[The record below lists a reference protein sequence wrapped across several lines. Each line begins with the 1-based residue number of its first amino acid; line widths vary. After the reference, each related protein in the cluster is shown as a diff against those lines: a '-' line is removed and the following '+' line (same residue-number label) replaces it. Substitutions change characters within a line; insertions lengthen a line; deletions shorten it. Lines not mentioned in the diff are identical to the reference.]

1 MRMGIMA
8 SALALAWMAT
18 VSNAMAAKVTPSAP
32 PPGPR
37 VQIQNF
43 AFMPKTL
50 TVSAGSKV
58 VWTNLDEEPHIVTS
72 AGGNFRSSPGLDT
85 NDSYSFTFDK
95 PGTYTYYCSI
105 HPMMVG
111 TIVVQ

>member
-1 MRMGIMA
+1 MRMRVLA
-8 SALALAWMAT
+8 SVLALAWMTTA
-18 VSNAMAAKVTPSAP
+18 SNAMAAKGARSAP
-32 PPGPR
+32 SGPR
-37 VQIQNF
+37 VEIQNF

-50 TVSAGSKV
+50 TVRAGSKV
-58 VWTNLDEEPHIVTS
+58 VWTNLDEEPHIVVS
-72 AGGNFRSSPGLDT
+72 AGGNFPNSPGLDT
-85 NDSYSFTFDK
+85 NDSYSATFDK

>member
-1 MRMGIMA
+1 MKMRVM
-8 SALALAWMAT
+8 ALALAMGWMAT
-18 VSNAMAAKVTPSAP
+18 VSNAMAAKNMPSAP
-32 PPGPR
+32 LLGPR
-37 VQIQNF
+37 VEIENF
-43 AFMPKTL
+43 AFKPKTL
-50 TVSAGSKV
+50 TVPAGSKV

-72 AGGNFRSSPGLDT
+72 AGGSFSNSPGLDT

>member
-1 MRMGIMA
+1 MRMGMMA

-18 VSNAMAAKVTPSAP
+18 VSNVMAAKATPSAP
-32 PPGPR
+32 PAPR
-37 VQIQNF
+37 VEIQNF

-50 TVSAGSKV
+50 TVPAGSKV

-72 AGGNFRSSPGLDT
+72 AGGGFANSPGLDT
-85 NDSYSFTFDK
+85 NDSYSFTFSK

-105 HPMMVG
+105 HPMMMG

>member
-1 MRMGIMA
+1 MRMGMMA
-8 SALALAWMAT
+8 SALALAWMAS
-18 VSNAMAAKVTPSAP
+18 VSNAMAAKATPSASV
-32 PPGPR
+32 PGPR
-37 VQIQNF
+37 VEIQNF

-50 TVSAGSKV
+50 MVPAGSKV
-58 VWTNLDEEPHIVTS
+58 IWTNLDEEPHIVVS
-72 AGGNFRSSPGLDT
+72 AGGNFPNSPGLDT
-85 NDSYSFTFDK
+85 NDSYSFTFVK

>member
-1 MRMGIMA
+1 MRMGMMA